1 MDLFSLQ
8 EAEAREG
15 FEPGAD
21 TSAMPLAAR
30 MRPRAL
36 DEVAGQRHLL
46 ASGKLLRRAIETD
59 RFTSL
64 IFYGPPGCGKTTLAA
79 VIARTTNAHFMM
91 LNGVESNVADIR
103 EKIAQAQMRM
113 SMHGRKTVLFVDE
126 LHRFNKAQQD
136 VLLPHLEKGT
146 VRFIGATTEN
156 PYFAIN
162 SPLLSRSQ
170 VFPLE
175 PVPEEELAALLKR
188 ALADEVRGLGAF
200 RVDMEEDAL
209 NHLAAKADGDARKA
223 LTALEVAVL
232 STPAGKDGVIHVDI
246 SVA

>member
-8 EAEAREG
+8 EAESREG

-21 TSAMPLAAR
+21 TSVMPLAAR
-30 MRPRAL
+30 MRPRSL

-46 ASGKLLRRAIETD
+46 APGKLLRRAIETD

-64 IFYGPPGCGKTTLAA
+64 IFYGPPGCGKTTLAS

-91 LNGVESNVADIR
+91 LNGVESNVAEIR
-103 EKIAQAQMRM
+103 ERIAQAQMRM

-162 SPLLSRSQ
+162 SPLLSRS
-170 VFPLE
+170 
-175 PVPEEELAALLKR
+175 
-188 ALADEVRGLGAF
+188 
-200 RVDMEEDAL
+200 
-209 NHLAAKADGDARKA
+209 
-223 LTALEVAVL
+223 
-232 STPAGKDGVIHVDI
+232 
-246 SVA
+246 

>member
-30 MRPRAL
+30 MRPRTL
-36 DEVAGQRHLL
+36 DEVAGQKHLL
-46 ASGKLLRRAIETD
+46 APGKLLRRAIETD

-136 VLLPHLEKGT
+136 VLLPHLEK
-146 VRFIGATTEN
+146 VRSG
-156 PYFAIN
+156 
-162 SPLLSRSQ
+162 LLGRPRKTPILRLTPPSCHAPRFFRWSRCRRRSW
-170 VFPLE
+170 P
-175 PVPEEELAALLKR
+175 PC
-188 ALADEVRGLGAF
+188 
-200 RVDMEEDAL
+200 
-209 NHLAAKADGDARKA
+209 
-223 LTALEVAVL
+223 
-232 STPAGKDGVIHVDI
+232 
-246 SVA
+246 